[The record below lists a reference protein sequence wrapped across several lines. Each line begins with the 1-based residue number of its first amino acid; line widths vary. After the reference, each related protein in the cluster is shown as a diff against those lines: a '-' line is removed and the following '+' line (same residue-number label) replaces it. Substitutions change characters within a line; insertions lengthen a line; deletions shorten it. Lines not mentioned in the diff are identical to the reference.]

1 MPVMHRSSTPIPE
14 PLDRRLQETVGPEHV
29 ITEPARLMAY
39 ESDALTSVRGS
50 PRAVVFPGTEEQTAR
65 VVGLLHEADVPF
77 VPRGSGTGLAG
88 GAIARD
94 AVLVATVRLNRILDI
109 DAAARRAEVEPGV
122 VTNEISAAAAARGL
136 RYLPDPASGSTC
148 TIGGNVATNAG
159 GPHCLRDGVT
169 TDHVLGVNLVM
180 PDGERLRLDR
190 GDDGGLD
197 LAGVVVGSE
206 GTLGMV
212 TRVRIRL
219 APRAPAVGTA
229 LALFDD
235 VRTAGAA
242 VSRIIGRGL
251 LPVALELVDRN
262 TIRIVEESEF
272 AAGLPTDAGA
282 ALIVESEGLEPEVEA
297 EMARVRETLEAS
309 GARGVEVAR
318 EEERRRQLW
327 QARKKAYGAL
337 GRLAPDILVQDA
349 AVPRSALPDLL
360 PEIERIADDH
370 GVTLAN
376 FFHAGD
382 GNVHPNLLFDRRDAD
397 QLRRVEEASA
407 EIMELCVDAGGTITG
422 EHGVGLDKRE
432 YMPLIFGEREIAAQ
446 RRLKRAFD
454 PAGRCNPGKLL
465 PDEDGGRT
473 PGAASTGENGDGT
486 T

>member
-1 MPVMHRSSTPIPE
+1 MPVMHRSSTPVPE
-14 PLDRRLQETVGPEHV
+14 QLGRRLEEAVGPDHV
-29 ITEPARLMAY
+29 ITEPARLTAY
-39 ESDALTSVRGS
+39 ESDALTSVRGT
-50 PRAVVFPGTEEQTAR
+50 PRAVVFPGTEEETAR
-65 VVGLLHEADVPF
+65 VVGLLHDAGVPF

-94 AVLVATVRLNRILDI
+94 AVLVATVRLNRILEL
-109 DAAARRAEVEPGV
+109 DAVARRAEVEPGV
-122 VTNEISAAAAARGL
+122 VTDEISAAAAAHGL

-180 PDGERLRLDR
+180 PDGRLLRLDR
-190 GDDGGLD
+190 GEDGGLD

-206 GTLGMV
+206 GTLGIV
-212 TRVRIRL
+212 TRVRVRL
-219 APRAPAVGTA
+219 APRAQAVGTA
-229 LALFDD
+229 LGLFDD
-235 VRTAGAA
+235 VRTAGEA

-251 LPVALELVDRN
+251 LPVALEMVDRN

-272 AAGLPTDAGA
+272 AAGLRTDVGA
-282 ALIVESEGLEPEVEA
+282 ALIVESEGLEEEVES
-297 EMARVRETLEAS
+297 EVERVRRVLEAS
-309 GARGVEVAR
+309 GARAVEVAR
-318 EEERRRQLW
+318 EEERRRRLW

-360 PEIERIADDH
+360 PEIERIADEH

-397 QLRRVEEASA
+397 QIRRVEEASA
-407 EIMELCVDAGGTITG
+407 RIMELCVEAGGTITG

-432 YMPLIFGEREIAAQ
+432 YMPLIFSERELAAQ

-454 PAGRCNPGKLL
+454 PGGRCNPGKML
-465 PDEDGGRT
+465 PDEDGDRAEGARAAGECGDT
-473 PGAASTGENGDGT
+473 PA
-486 T
+486 

>member
-14 PLDRRLQETVGPEHV
+14 PLACRLEETVGPDHV
-29 ITEPARLMAY
+29 ITKPARLAAY
-39 ESDALTSVRGS
+39 ESDALTSVRGD
-50 PRAVVFPGTEEQTAR
+50 PAAVVFPGTEKETTA
-65 VVGLLHEADVPF
+65 VVGLLHEAEVPF

-94 AVLVATVRLNRILDI
+94 AVLVATVRLNRILDL
-109 DAAARRAEVEPGV
+109 DPDARRATVEPGV
-122 VTNEISAAAAARGL
+122 VTDEISAAAAAHGL

-169 TDHVLGVNLVM
+169 TDHVLGLDLVL
-180 PDGERLRLDR
+180 PDGRLLRLDR

-197 LAGVVVGSE
+197 LAGLVVGSE
-206 GTLGMV
+206 GTLGVV
-212 TRVRIRL
+212 TRIRVRL

-235 VRTAGAA
+235 VGTAGAA
-242 VSRIIGRGL
+242 VSRIIGEGL

-272 AAGLPTDAGA
+272 AAGLPRDAGA
-282 ALIVESEGLEPEVEA
+282 ALIVESEGLEEEVDA
-297 EMARVRETLEAS
+297 EVSRVRAVLEAA
-309 GARGVEVAR
+309 GARSVEVAR
-318 EEERRRQLW
+318 EDERRRQLW

-349 AVPRSALPDLL
+349 AVPRSSLPDLL
-360 PEIERIADDH
+360 PEIERIAEEHD
-370 GVTLAN
+370 VTLAN

-382 GNVHPNLLFDRRDAD
+382 GNVHPNLLFDRRDAE
-397 QLRRVEEASA
+397 QLRRVERASA
-407 EIMELCVDAGGTITG
+407 EIMELCVEAGGTITG

-432 YMPLIFGEREIAAQ
+432 YMPLIFSEEELAAQ
-446 RRLKRAFD
+446 RRVKRAFD
-454 PAGRCNPGKLL
+454 PGGRCNPDKVLPAEEGKSH
-465 PDEDGGRT
+465 ESGGGVGDT
-473 PGAASTGENGDGT
+473 PA
-486 T
+486 